1 NDQVRFDVSVSALN
15 PNLKILAPAREWG
28 MSREE
33 TIAYGENFGIP
44 SPVKKSSPYSID
56 KNLLGRS
63 IEAGLL
69 EDPSFEPPEE
79 IYEMTKAIADTPNQ
93 PEYIEIGFHG

>member
-1 NDQVRFDVSVSALN
+1 
-15 PNLKILAPAREWG
+15 

-33 TIAYGENFGIP
+33 TIAYGEKFGIP

-79 IYEMTKAIADTPNQ
+79 IYEMTKAISDTPNE
-93 PEYIEIGFHG
+93 PEYIEIGFHGGIPTTINGIAKSQLN